1 MKKTPPHRLAPSA
14 ETFLHNASKHLQFL
28 REYSGLLLDPYPMP
42 EDIERLFVSA
52 QTLRE
57 SAASSGFPLFSEI
70 AGKLAHIFQYAMNT
84 TLGADATA
92 PIVEFISEAGAL
104 LESDLL
110 MINTNGVETT
120 EDINAF
126 RKKYPFAFKQQGPAV
141 ASKTGKAVPSAAGA
155 ALWQGVA
162 EEPII
167 SAAPQA
173 EIQIADLP
181 PDGEISQEVLEFFIP
196 EAEEHLQVV
205 TECLLSLEA
214 NPHANED
221 IHRLFRAIHTV
232 KGAAAQVGWRRIAR
246 VAHRAEDLV
255 GRLRDGLLPPSAEIV
270 DICLESV
277 DVLKKI
283 LYKQWP
289 DETTLQLSVKLL
301 LIRIASLAPEEAP
314 EQAAETEAK
323 SKAAEPGK
331 KSASAKK
338 SAAASVEPAPTQPP
352 QPFARIEMKRPRT
365 EKNLAAKEEIRILPA
380 ARLDEPIALPLS
392 KSVRISLERLDQM
405 LNAVGELVINR
416 TRMRGRMAELARLAD
431 ALNFTRE
438 RISEKISEFQ
448 EKYEFGKLTL
458 SRPTSQPGGGFSK
471 SGFGGETAWVSGER
485 EASLFRETSSR
496 TKFPNFGDLEL
507 DRQDDF
513 SVFSHSLSEI
523 SSDIAELLTQVDR
536 LVRRMDSDVDDFTKL
551 TRGLQDEITRARM
564 VPIGNLYTRLSRA
577 ARDAAKAS
585 GKQVELALSGAET
598 ELDNNIIQ
606 QISDPLIHLVRN
618 AVAHGVE
625 RGVDRYHAG
634 KSEVGK
640 VAVRAYPRGNHIFIE
655 VEDDGHGIDFDRV
668 RNTAVE
674 AGLVSAADA
683 PKLSERELLEF
694 LFHPG
699 FSTAPH
705 KTELAG
711 RGVGLDVVRA
721 NLNAL
726 NAEIEVDTQKL
737 LGTRFTLKVPLTL
750 IISQALFVR
759 CGSSTF
765 AFPLAFVEEI
775 RRVKIND
782 LEESDGKLFTKVRE
796 VVTEV
801 VRLDALLQLEPVE
814 PVNDHYRMVMVSA
827 SGRQVGVIVEDV
839 LRQDEIVVKSLG
851 EYLRNVKLFPG
862 TTIAP
867 DGTLILL
874 VDLNRLL
881 VGESAERRPLMAHTH
896 PNVTRIYA
904 PEMAAAVHSSV
915 PAAATD
921 VVAEEKVIILADDSI
936 SVRKFVGRMLEK
948 AGYRVKLASDGLE
961 ALEMLGRSNCDLL
974 ITDLEMP
981 RTNGYELL
989 ALLREQPEINRVPVV
1004 VVTSRAGVKYREH
1017 ALKEG
1022 AAAFL
1027 VKPVQEEQLIAVVN
1041 ELTDLKQKK
1050 KTTAPAANMNIA
1062 HTASELAKN
1071 LLQDRVSQNPV
1082 PNG

>member
-57 SAASSGFPLFSEI
+57 SSASSGFPLFSEI

-110 MINTNGVETT
+110 MISANGVETT

-162 EEPII
+162 EAPVI

-181 PDGEISQEVLEFFIP
+181 PDGEIPQEVLEFFIP

-314 EQAAETEAK
+314 EQTAETEAK

-331 KSASAKK
+331 KSQSAKK
-338 SAAASVEPAPTQPP
+338 SVSASVEPAPTQPP

-365 EKNLAAKEEIRILPA
+365 EKNLAAKEESRILPA

-458 SRPTSQPGGGFSK
+458 SRPTSQPGGSFSK
-471 SGFGGETAWVSGER
+471 SGFASETAWMSGER
-485 EASLFRETSSR
+485 EVSPFRETSSR

-674 AGLVSAADA
+674 SGLVSTADA

-775 RRVKIND
+775 RRVKTSD

-814 PVNDHYRMVMVSA
+814 PVNGHYRMVMVSA

-874 VDLNRLL
+874 IDLNRLL

-904 PEMAAAVHSSV
+904 PEMAAAHSSV

-961 ALEMLGRSNCDLL
+961 ALEMLGRSNCDLM

-1041 ELTDLKQKK
+1041 ELTDLKEKKK

-1062 HTASELAKN
+1062 HTAGELAKN
-1071 LLQDRVSQNPV
+1071 LLQDRVSQNPAT
-1082 PNG
+1082 NG